1 MRTAFDLTPLFRST
15 IGFDRFGDI
24 IDSALRGE
32 DNTPSYPPYNIE
44 KLSDDEYRI
53 VVAVAGFKEEDIT
66 LTVQENQLSVTGN
79 HQDKTESKE
88 RNFLYKGIATRTFER
103 KFNLADHVKVVE
115 ANLDNGLLT
124 VSLKRELPESVKPR
138 MIPVNGKAPKTIEQK
153 KAN

>member
-15 IGFDRFGDI
+15 IGFDRFGDL

-66 LTVQENQLSVTGN
+66 LIAGEPAYGCRQSSGEEREQGKKLSV
-79 HQDKTESKE
+79 
-88 RNFLYKGIATRTFER
+88 
-103 KFNLADHVKVVE
+103 
-115 ANLDNGLLT
+115 
-124 VSLKRELPESVKPR
+124 
-138 MIPVNGKAPKTIEQK
+138 
-153 KAN
+153 